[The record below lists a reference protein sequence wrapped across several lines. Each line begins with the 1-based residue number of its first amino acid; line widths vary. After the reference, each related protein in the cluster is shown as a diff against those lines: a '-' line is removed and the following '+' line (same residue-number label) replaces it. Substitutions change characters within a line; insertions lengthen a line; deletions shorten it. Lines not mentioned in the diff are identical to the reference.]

1 VLQNPAIGDFKY
13 VDGDYPIILLQPNTI
28 IRCGGGGGDDDDG
41 NIEKD
46 DKYDNDNDRRPDSY
60 DDDAASVSSAAES
73 ASQLCQLNGGFMHVS
88 MVGYVESYFDMDG
101 AQGQDRVN
109 LQVAKEI
116 LSKQVVN
123 LYNVTIEGMTFTG
136 DIATVTNLPGSSVIM
151 GQPGDVEFVN
161 CQWTNM
167 TATSGVISMFE
178 IQELKVLND
187 TLFNLERLTSQ
198 IILKQCLFDE
208 IVYENPILMVT
219 EQRMHVEDTVF
230 RNISPSPFAKG
241 RECTFEWLSPPSS
254 TTDDHDSGGGGGSVG
269 FDFDQMSVLG
279 VFEDGCTNI
288 MTCVLRSQCSIMNSC
303 FENVDTSASPGLIFM
318 AEPGTVVI
326 STNASS
332 SSTIVSSSV
341 FDVDATMDD
350 ASLIASSY
358 GNFMDTFSQTNTN
371 CGFLVSETI
380 DGGNANL
387 DGSRTC
393 FNNIPFGGDS
403 SQCTTSATTRRRSR
417 N

>member
-1 VLQNPAIGDFKY
+1 VLQNPAIGDFTY
-13 VDGDYPIILLQPNTI
+13 VDGDYPIIILQPNTT
-28 IRCGGGGGDDDDG
+28 IRCGGGGGDEE
-41 NIEKD
+41 IVEKD
-46 DKYDNDNDRRPDSY
+46 DKYDSDNDRRPDSY
-60 DDDAASVSSAAES
+60 DDDAAGASAAGPE
-73 ASQLCQLNGGFMHVS
+73 SQLCQLNGGFMQVS

-136 DIATVTNLPGSSVIM
+136 NIETVSNFPGSSVIM
-151 GQPGDVEFVN
+151 GQSGDVEFIN
-161 CQWTNM
+161 CHWTKM

-178 IQELKVLND
+178 IEQLKVLND
-187 TLFNLERLTSQ
+187 TLFDLERLTSQ

-241 RECTFEWLSPPSS
+241 RECTFEWLSSPSS
-254 TTDDHDSGGGGGSVG
+254 STNGGGGGGGSVG
-269 FDFDQMSVLG
+269 FDFDQTL

-288 MTCVLRSQCSIMNSC
+288 MTCVFRSQCSITNSC
-303 FENVDTSASPGLIFM
+303 FENVDSSASPGLILM
-318 AEPGTVVI
+318 AEPGTVVVP
-326 STNASS
+326 TNASS
-332 SSTIVSSSV
+332 TANVSSF
-341 FDVDATMDD
+341 FDVDATMDE
-350 ASLIASSY
+350 ATLIASSY
-358 GNFMDTFSQTNTN
+358 GNYIDPFSQTNTN
-371 CGFLVSETI
+371 CGFLVSDTI

-387 DGSRTC
+387 NGSRTC
-393 FNNIPFGGDS
+393 FNDIPFGGDS